1 MFKINSLFQRNI
13 IAGLILTLPFSRF
26 LNFDVVAN
34 LAISDLFLLANFLIA
49 LLNFKISKWSIP
61 IFLLFL
67 TSALSFLSNMQG
79 ANIIVLFS
87 FLLKAFL
94 SVQILNTRE
103 HYLFY
108 TKTLVLS
115 GVFWILM
122 GLFLTEG
129 MFLDLSQDYSHNKN
143 ELGHYCLV
151 TYFFSFFIFFSR
163 DLRVSKDYKLLS
175 LFVMVG
181 SAIMIILSFSRGALI
196 SWLLVQLLFLIW
208 NRKIFISALAVAIT
222 FLFLPFLELGE
233 RQYQRLDTLVN
244 LEAST
249 RADKERINNLILG
262 YELFMTSPLVG
273 VGPGVFISV
282 NPEKKVM
289 HNTYASTTVE
299 LGVLGFI
306 ALLSI
311 LFLPVFLF
319 FKYQYRKEPLFNP
332 VKEYSLYGAIFAVT
346 IHSLTIESLSKFAIF
361 ISFSILISAILFQR
375 AK

>member
-67 TSALSFLSNMQG
+67 ASALSFLSNMQG

-143 ELGHYCLV
+143 ELSHYCLI
-151 TYFFSFFIFFSR
+151 TYFLSFFIFFSR
-163 DLRVSKDYKLLS
+163 DLRVSRDYKLLS

-181 SAIMIILSFSRGALI
+181 SAIMIILSLSRGALI

-208 NRKIFISALAVAIT
+208 NRKIYITAVVVAIT
-222 FLFLPFLELGE
+222 FLVLPFVELGE
-233 RQYQRLDTLVN
+233 RQFQRLDTLVN

-262 YELFMTSPLVG
+262 YELFMNSPLVG
-273 VGPGVFISV
+273 VGPGVFVSV

-311 LFLPVFLF
+311 LSLPVFLF
-319 FKYQYRKEPLFNP
+319 FKYQY
-332 VKEYSLYGAIFAVT
+332 IDT
-346 IHSLTIESLSKFAIF
+346 
-361 ISFSILISAILFQR
+361 
-375 AK
+375 